1 MAVRGRPTLTGP
13 DQTKRR
19 GGAQDRR
26 GRAQACVEIKTLRR
40 VRPESP
46 RRLHAIDATLLDGVA
61 MPVPRR
67 STEPGRPR
75 HRREVT

>member
-1 MAVRGRPTLTGP
+1 M
-13 DQTKRR
+13 RR
-19 GGAQDRR
+19 
-26 GRAQACVEIKTLRR
+26 
-40 VRPESP
+40 
-46 RRLHAIDATLLDGVA
+46 LLDGVA